1 MLAQEHCREIILGAD
16 EICATRERTP
26 PESVRSQSFASK
38 RRAHWAPVFRA
49 SHVHDITVN
58 PRIPMKSFNKMTAG
72 LLLLV
77 VPVLLRADAEVD
89 RKIEGAAKASYNY
102 RTVLDDHVKVK
113 VKDGVVTL
121 TGSVADPDQRVLAEN
136 TVRDLPGVVQV
147 ENRIQVVPSAPEHSD
162 GWIATKIRT
171 KLMLKGNVSAMDT
184 TVGVKDGVVTLTGTA
199 TSVAQKELTT
209 AYVKEI
215 EGVKSVNNL
224 LVVPETPTNSRTL
237 SDRVDDASITAQ
249 VKYAL
254 LTHKSTSAL
263 NTSVT
268 TKDGLV
274 AIEGEAGSAAEKE
287 LVTHLA
293 QSVRGVR
300 VVNNNMTVRG

>member
-1 MLAQEHCREIILGAD
+1 
-16 EICATRERTP
+16 
-26 PESVRSQSFASK
+26 
-38 RRAHWAPVFRA
+38 
-49 SHVHDITVN
+49 
-58 PRIPMKSFNKMTAG
+58 MKTLNKMTAG

-77 VPVLLRADAEVD
+77 VPVLLRADAEMD

-102 RTVLDDHVKVK
+102 RTVLEDHVKVK
-113 VKDGVVTL
+113 AKDGVVTL
-121 TGSVADPDQRVLAEN
+121 TGSVQDPDQRVLAEN

-147 ENRIQVVPSAPEHSD
+147 ENRIEVVPSAPEHSD

-184 TVGVKDGVVTLTGTA
+184 AVSVKEGVVTLTGTA

-224 LVVPETPTNSRTL
+224 LVVPVDPTESRTF

-274 AIEGEAGSAAEKE
+274 VIEGEAGSAAEKE

-300 VVNNNMTVRG
+300 VVSNNMIVKG